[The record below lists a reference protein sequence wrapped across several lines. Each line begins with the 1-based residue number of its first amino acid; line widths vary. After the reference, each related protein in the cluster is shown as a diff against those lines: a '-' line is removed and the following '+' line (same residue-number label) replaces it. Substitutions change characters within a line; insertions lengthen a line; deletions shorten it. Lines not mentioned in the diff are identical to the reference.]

1 MFMQKK
7 AEEQSNKLVIINLYK
22 MKIVIIIVAIVVI
35 GITIYALA
43 RSAKKTSKS
52 KFQDGNA
59 GGGAHPT
66 KRKQ

>member
-1 MFMQKK
+1 M
-7 AEEQSNKLVIINLYK
+7 NT
-22 MKIVIIIVAIVVI
+22 VIIIVAIVVI

-43 RSAKKTSKS
+43 RSAKKTSS

-59 GGGAHPT
+59 GGGTHPT